1 VLHLTIPVSRKTS
14 LDGRL
19 EIPESLAQRL
29 LSSGEPLSL
38 ELRGDQISVSVE
50 QMACTCA
57 KGSASGTHVH
67 HFLSSDELKSLP
79 GGANVEL
86 MVDVEQGLIGIELV
100 T

>member
-1 VLHLTIPVSRKTS
+1 
-14 LDGRL
+14 
-19 EIPESLAQRL
+19 
-29 LSSGEPLSL
+29 
-38 ELRGDQISVSVE
+38 
-50 QMACTCA
+50 MACTCA

>member
-1 VLHLTIPVSRKTS
+1 VLHVTIPVSRRTA

-29 LSSGEPLSL
+29 LSTGEPLTVD
-38 ELRGDQISVSVE
+38 LRGDQVPVHVE
-50 QMACTCA
+50 EMPCTCT
-57 KGSASGTHVH
+57 KVSSSGKHVH
-67 HFLSSDELKSLP
+67 HFLSSEVLKSLP

-86 MVDVEQGLIGIELV
+86 AIDVEQGLIGIELV